1 MIYLKGISPHFCEM
15 PYSFVKHIFNIILK
29 EIVMGNNIISKE
41 MFNFLS
47 RHIEEIEKEK
57 EILLKE
63 YYSDNTEES
72 MNVGDFFRE
81 YISSINDYLSSAQI
95 MPDYADECPFVII
108 RSIVE
113 VQDIDD
119 METYQYCIV
128 PPYAKAEDVD
138 MDCAS
143 CLSPLGKSLLLKRV
157 DQKVKVQIPTGE
169 LRYVIKKITLPKTVG
184 TGIMV

>member
-1 MIYLKGISPHFCEM
+1 MCNK
-15 PYSFVKHIFNIILK
+15 
-29 EIVMGNNIISKE
+29 IISKE
-41 MFNFLS
+41 MFDYLS

-57 EILLKE
+57 ETLLKE
-63 YYSDNTEES
+63 YYSENAEEC

-81 YISSINDYLSSAQI
+81 YTNSINGYLNGTRIKS
-95 MPDYADECPFVII
+95 DCADGCPFVII

-128 PPYAKAEDVD
+128 PPYANAADVD
-138 MDCAS
+138 IDCAS

-157 DQKVKVQIPTGE
+157 NQQVSVQIPTGE
-169 LRYVIKKITLPKTVG
+169 LRYVIKKITLPKTVD
-184 TGIMV
+184 TGIKIS